1 MVVGEGLLSAARF
14 ALRVVACGN
23 ALSLALKSNLSRSF
37 SSFPAWAEYLIADS
51 LESSGTFESDGGGGR
66 ITQRC
71 ALRPSGRCLRQRSLA
86 GARVEPWS
94 KLLILPR
101 MGRIFNCG
109 FVGSSGTF
117 ESDGGGGRIRTFE
130 VDDGRFTVC
139 SLWPLGNP
147 TRGNS
152 NFEVMLEMVVGEG
165 LFVAS
170 LLTLRAVACG
180 NVLSLSLE
188 SNLSRRFS
196 PFPDE
201 CKLSQSHRSYH
212 IAVVNYGGGGRIRT
226 FEVDDGRFTVCS
238 LWPLGNPTTG

>member
-23 ALSLALKSNLSRSF
+23 ALSLALESNLGRSF

-51 LESSGTFESDGGGGR
+51 L
-66 ITQRC
+66 
-71 ALRPSGRCLRQRSLA
+71 
-86 GARVEPWS
+86 
-94 KLLILPR
+94 
-101 MGRIFNCG
+101 
-109 FVGSSGTF
+109 GSSGTF
-117 ESDGGGGRIRTFE
+117 ESDGGGEGFEPSKSMTADLQSAPFGRSGT
-130 VDDGRFTVC
+130 
-139 SLWPLGNP
+139 P
-147 TRGNS
+147 RGNS

-212 IAVVNYGGGGRIRT
+212 IAVVNYGGGEGFEPSKSMTADLQSAPFGRSGTPPRGNA
-226 FEVDDGRFTVCS
+226 FY
-238 LWPLGNPTTG
+238 WPAPLSGSGAHHIK

>member
-23 ALSLALKSNLSRSF
+23 ALSLALKSNLGRSF
-37 SSFPAWAEYLIADS
+37 SSFPAWAEYLITDS
-51 LESSGTFESDGGGGR
+51 FE
-66 ITQRC
+66 
-71 ALRPSGRCLRQRSLA
+71 
-86 GARVEPWS
+86 
-94 KLLILPR
+94 
-101 MGRIFNCG
+101 
-109 FVGSSGTF
+109 SSGTF

-139 SLWPLGNP
+139 SHWPLGNP

>member
-23 ALSLALKSNLSRSF
+23 ALSLALKSNLGRSF

-51 LESSGTFESDGGGGR
+51 FE
-66 ITQRC
+66 
-71 ALRPSGRCLRQRSLA
+71 
-86 GARVEPWS
+86 
-94 KLLILPR
+94 
-101 MGRIFNCG
+101 
-109 FVGSSGTF
+109 SSGTF

-201 CKLSQSHRSYH
+201 CELSQSHRSYH

>member
-23 ALSLALKSNLSRSF
+23 ALSLALESNLGRSF

-51 LESSGTFESDGGGGR
+51 L
-66 ITQRC
+66 
-71 ALRPSGRCLRQRSLA
+71 
-86 GARVEPWS
+86 
-94 KLLILPR
+94 
-101 MGRIFNCG
+101 
-109 FVGSSGTF
+109 GSSGTF

-196 PFPDE
+196 PFPAWAE
-201 CKLSQSHRSYH
+201 YL
-212 IAVVNYGGGGRIRT
+212 IADSLESSGTFESDGGGGRITQRCALRPS
-226 FEVDDGRFTVCS
+226 GRCLRQRS
-238 LWPLGNPTTG
+238 LAGARVEPWSKLLILPRMGRIFNCGFVGKFRDF